1 MSTSE
6 ARVAS
11 PEQVKGKALRLALLC
26 VLGAALILMAALAY
40 QTLFTKSI
48 TIAVDG
54 EELTMT
60 VKAWTVGEALDLA
73 GVVLEEGDLV
83 IPEAA
88 RFLREGELIQV
99 VRGKRV
105 VLHVDGE
112 RLELSVP
119 GENVRDV
126 LVHAGVRMG
135 PLDRVE
141 PVRETPLENG
151 LEIRVIRV
159 TQEEV
164 VEEEPI
170 PYRTLRWADPYLTR
184 GEQRIVREGRE
195 GLLRSVVL
203 VTYENGEV
211 AHRNVLSREVVVEPI
226 DQIIGEG
233 SREALQVL
241 QTPSG
246 TYRYTKVIE
255 LEATAYYPGPEST
268 DQWADGYTYTGL
280 RAGYGVVAVDPNVIP
295 LGTRLYIPGYGEA
308 IAGDIGGAIK
318 GYRIDL
324 GFDTYQEAIN
334 FGRKRVTAYI
344 LAD

>member
-11 PEQVKGKALRLALLC
+11 PEQVKGRALRLAMLS
-26 VLGAALILMAALAY
+26 VLGVALIFGVALAY
-40 QTLFTKSI
+40 QAWYTKSV

-54 EELTMT
+54 EELTLT
-60 VKAWTVGEALDLA
+60 VKAWTVKEALDLA
-73 GVVLEEGDLV
+73 GVALAEGDLV
-83 IPEAA
+83 IPEASHY
-88 RFLREGELIQV
+88 LREGEFIQV

-105 VLHVDGE
+105 VLYVDGE

-135 PLDRVE
+135 SLDRVE

-151 LEIRVIRV
+151 LEITVIRV

-164 VEEEPI
+164 IEEEPI
-170 PYRTLRWADPYLTR
+170 PYRTQRWRDPYLTR

-195 GLLRSVVL
+195 GLLRTVVL

-211 AHRNVLSREVVVEPI
+211 AHRRVLSREVVVEPV
-226 DQIIGEG
+226 DEIIGEG

-241 QTPSG
+241 QTPTGS
-246 TYRYTKVIE
+246 YRYTQVIE

-280 RAGYGVVAVDPNVIP
+280 RAGYGVVAVDPTVIP

-324 GFDTYQEAIN
+324 GYDTYQEAIN
-334 FGRKRVTAYI
+334 FGRRRVTAYI